1 MYIAIKQSF
10 PSLVSLSITHSQR
23 VKSSLGPVNVEH
35 NFQTKFA
42 CIFCHSSDKINYSH
56 TKDGLCFG
64 ILQTSESAALRRN
77 LDPRRE
83 SGNRKRKTT
92 WSWITAFPGVISTQ
106 RVSLL
111 HSKHWNPSPCFS
123 QQGSG
128 LSWENNSTE
137 HLKCRLNCGIE
148 HLQAQNSHQGRQ
160 VQPSSEKNCPGGVT
174 TDI

>member
-10 PSLVSLSITHSQR
+10 PSLVSPSITHSQR
-23 VKSSLGPVNVEH
+23 VKSSLGPANVEH

-106 RVSLL
+106 RGQ
-111 HSKHWNPSPCFS
+111 SPALKALEPITLFLS
-123 QQGSG
+123 ARFRFIMGKQQHR
-128 LSWENNSTE
+128 TP
-137 HLKCRLNCGIE
+137 
-148 HLQAQNSHQGRQ
+148 Q
-160 VQPSSEKNCPGGVT
+160 VQVKLWHRALAGTKQPSGQAST
-174 TDI
+174 AQL